1 MNQIDR
7 PARCAAVHDLSGLG
21 RCSLSVILPA
31 MSVMGVQVCPLPTAV
46 LSTHTGGFG
55 APARRDLTDYLT
67 EALAHY
73 RALGLPMECIYTGYL
88 GGVRQVALCQALFAE
103 YPHAMKVVDPV
114 MGDHGKLYHG
124 FTPELVQGV
133 RELATHAD
141 VITPNLTEAALLL
154 GEEPN
159 TAPLSL
165 GQARSLLARL
175 SALGP
180 RVTVIT
186 GAALTTGEYANL
198 CYDKERGGYWKSVS
212 EYLPVRYPGTG
223 DLFAAVLT
231 AGLMQGDSPAMAMD
245 RATRYVEIT
254 VKTTFGYGADPRE
267 GVMLERT
274 LGWLTQKE
282 LPRGY
287 STL

>member
-1 MNQIDR
+1 MIK
-7 PARCAAVHDLSGLG
+7 PVEPKKILCIHDLSGVG
-21 RCSLSVILPA
+21 RCSLAVILPVL
-31 MSVMGVQVCPLPTAV
+31 SVMGLQPVALPTVV
-46 LSTHTGGFG
+46 LSTHTGGLG
-55 APARRDLTDYLT
+55 TPARLDGCAYG
-67 EALAHY
+67 EAALEHY
-73 RALGLPMECIYTGYL
+73 HALGLDFDCIYTGYL
-88 GGVRQVALCQALFAE
+88 GGEAQVALAEKAFALWPSA
-103 YPHAMKVVDPV
+103 HKVVDPV

-124 FTPELVQGV
+124 FTPELVQGI

-180 RVTVIT
+180 GVVVIT

-198 CYDKERGGYWKSVS
+198 CYDRERGGYWKSVS

-254 VKTTFGYGADPRE
+254 VKTTFGYGADSRE

-287 STL
+287 RTL

>member
-1 MNQIDR
+1 MQKPVEPKKIL
-7 PARCAAVHDLSGLG
+7 CIHDLSGVG
-21 RCSLSVILPA
+21 RCSLAVILPVL
-31 MSVMGVQVCPLPTAV
+31 SVMGFQPVALPTVV
-46 LSTHTGGFG
+46 LSTHTGGLG
-55 APARRDLTDYLT
+55 TPARMDGSAYGMA
-67 EALAHY
+67 ALEHY
-73 RALGLPMECIYTGYL
+73 QTLGLQFDCIYTGYL
-88 GGVRQVALCQALFAE
+88 GGEDQVALAEKAFALWPSA
-103 YPHAMKVVDPV
+103 HKVVDPV

-124 FTPELVQGV
+124 FTPELVQGI

-180 RVTVIT
+180 GVVVIT

-198 CYDKERGGYWKSVS
+198 CYDRERGGYWKSVS

-254 VKTTFGYGADPRE
+254 VKTTFGYGADSRE

-287 STL
+287 RTL

>member
-55 APARRDLTDYLT
+55 APR
-67 EALAHY
+67 
-73 RALGLPMECIYTGYL
+73 G
-88 GGVRQVALCQALFAE
+88 LFAE
-103 YPHAMKVVDPV
+103 WPDAMKVVDPV

-124 FTPELVQGV
+124 FTPELVQGI
-133 RELATHAD
+133 RELTAHAD
-141 VITPNLTEAALLL
+141 VITPNMTEAALLL
-154 GEEPN
+154 DEAPG

-165 GQARSLLARL
+165 GQARSMLARL

-180 RVTVIT
+180 GVVVIT

-198 CYDKERGGYWKSVS
+198 CYDRERGGYWKSVS

-267 GVMLERT
+267 GAMLERT

-287 STL
+287 RTL

>member
-1 MNQIDR
+1 MNRTDR

-73 RALGLPMECIYTGYL
+73 RTLGLPMECVYTGYL
-88 GGVRQVALCQALFAE
+88 GSVAQVALCQGLFAE
-103 YPHAMKVVDPV
+103 WPAAMKVVDPV
-114 MGDHGKLYHG
+114 MGKLYHG
-124 FTPELVQGV
+124 FTPELVQGI

-180 RVTVIT
+180 GVVVIT

-198 CYDKERGGYWKSVS
+198 CYDRERGGYWKSVS

-254 VKTTFGYGADPRE
+254 VKTTFGYGADSRE

-287 STL
+287 RTL

>member
-1 MNQIDR
+1 MNRTDR

-55 APARRDLTDYLT
+55 TPARRDLTDYLT

-73 RALGLPMECIYTGYL
+73 RTLGLPMECVYTGYL
-88 GGVRQVALCQALFAE
+88 GSVAQVALCQGLFAE
-103 YPHAMKVVDPV
+103 WPAAMKVVDPV

-124 FTPELVQGV
+124 FTPELVQGI

-141 VITPNLTEAALLL
+141 AITPNLTEAALLL

-180 RVTVIT
+180 GVVVIT

-198 CYDKERGGYWKSVS
+198 CYDRERGGYWKSVS

-223 DLFAAVLT
+223 DLFA
-231 AGLMQGDSPAMAMD
+231 S
-245 RATRYVEIT
+245 
-254 VKTTFGYGADPRE
+254 
-267 GVMLERT
+267 VMLGALLNGATLADACERAGEFVKDCIAYT
-274 LGWLTQKE
+274 AAQHTDPMHGVQFEKL
-282 LPRGY
+282 LPRLF
-287 STL
+287 SCHENRTEV

>member
-1 MNQIDR
+1 
-7 PARCAAVHDLSGLG
+7 
-21 RCSLSVILPA
+21 
-31 MSVMGVQVCPLPTAV
+31 
-46 LSTHTGGFG
+46 
-55 APARRDLTDYLT
+55 
-67 EALAHY
+67 
-73 RALGLPMECIYTGYL
+73 MECVYTGYL
-88 GGVRQVALCQALFAE
+88 GSATQVALCRELFAE
-103 YPHAMKVVDPV
+103 WPDAMKVVDPV

-124 FTPELVQGV
+124 FTPELVQGI
-133 RELATHAD
+133 RELTAHAD
-141 VITPNLTEAALLL
+141 VITPNMTEAALLL
-154 GEEPN
+154 DEAPG

-165 GQARSLLARL
+165 GQARSMLARL

-180 RVTVIT
+180 GVVVIT

-198 CYDKERGGYWKSVS
+198 CYDRERGGYWKSVS

-267 GVMLERT
+267 GAMLERT

-287 STL
+287 RTL

>member
-1 MNQIDR
+1 MNRTDR

-55 APARRDLTDYLT
+55 TPARRDLTDYLT

-73 RALGLPMECIYTGYL
+73 RTLGLPMECVYTGYL
-88 GGVRQVALCQALFAE
+88 GSVAQVALCQGLFAE
-103 YPHAMKVVDPV
+103 WPAAMKVVDPV

-124 FTPELVQGV
+124 FTPELVQGI

-180 RVTVIT
+180 GVVVIT

-198 CYDKERGGYWKSVS
+198 CYDRERGGYWKSVS
-212 EYLPVRYPGTG
+212 ESLPVRYPGTG

-254 VKTTFGYGADPRE
+254 VKTTFGYGADSRE

-287 STL
+287 RTL